1 MLTSKEVFSKRKE
14 GKKEEAY
21 NMALELMNINSNDD
35 WNVKA
40 FAYCLMDMIKISSS
54 TADNNATQHYLMQL
68 NQLNIDASDDILTK
82 SIARAK
88 QFADPN
94 QKIIL
99 EAKQLSK
106 QGNYDQAIN
115 LYRQALSQFPQ
126 NIELHESL
134 GWELYRVGKSI
145 FTTEPINTPLAK
157 QLLGEY
163 LNLKNERPSLLH
175 SLFLRYADKLIGQE
189 HFDLVPFLIF
199 WNLDNLTEDD
209 FEPYKAD
216 NGKIYPSI
224 AEKVIQHAAKDALN
238 KKVIQNIQYIL
249 PYVEMAI
256 ERFQDNFWLTYYK
269 VKLLHTLNEDEKA
282 LEFSL
287 VVVKAKIDQYWAW
300 DLLGEV
306 LLDIDKEKTFSCY
319 CKALQ
324 CRAEDKFLAG
334 VRIKFAKL
342 LLEKSMISEAK
353 YEINQVI
360 KAREAEGWK
369 ITDELQVF
377 ESSDWYVN
385 STAVEN
391 NKDLYKNNVIKA
403 NNLLFDTLPW
413 INASLG
419 DTFVIP
425 SKPNK
430 PKRKLFIS
438 LPNDTTPIEISVP
451 ENKYNFKSL
460 FIGDGLKLKGEYDHD
475 GRFQVYIFDRRNTSE
490 KWDIFPQQLAII
502 DHLNQEKK
510 IAHFIV
516 DKQLDGIIR
525 FSDFAFNFHI
535 ADKFLLRVST
545 YKNNRGTRHT
555 VLTCEHSEENLDL
568 SVVKKF
574 SSTVQVS
581 NGLGF
586 TANDIFID
594 NGFIVKYN
602 INNNN
607 DVSGTAVIN
616 YNKKRL
622 KWGWKALQISSVN

>member
-1 MLTSKEVFSKRKE
+1 MLTSKEVFAKRKE

-35 WNVKA
+35 WNIKA

-54 TADNNATQHYLMQL
+54 TGDNNVTKHYLMQL
-68 NQLNIDASDDILTK
+68 DKLNIDASDDILTK

-88 QFADPN
+88 LFADPN

-115 LYRQALSQFPQ
+115 LYRQALSQFPE
-126 NIELHESL
+126 NMELHESL
-134 GWELYRVGKSI
+134 GWELYKVGKSI
-145 FTTEPINTPLAK
+145 FTTEPINTTLAK

-216 NGKIYPSI
+216 NGKVYPSI

-256 ERFQDNFWLTYYK
+256 DRFHDNFWLTYYK
-269 VKLLHTLNEDEKA
+269 VKLLHALHEDEKA

-342 LLEKSMISEAK
+342 LLEKSMVSEAK

-377 ESSDWYVN
+377 QTSDWYVN
-385 STAVEN
+385 TTAVKN
-391 NKDLYKNNVIKA
+391 NKELYKNNVAKA
-403 NNLLFDTLPW
+403 NNLLFDKLPW

-425 SKPNK
+425 NKPNK
-430 PKRKLFIS
+430 PKRKLFVS
-438 LPNDTTPIEISVP
+438 LLNETTPIEISVP

-460 FIGDGLKLKGEYDHD
+460 SIGDGLKLKGEYDND
-475 GRFQVYIFDRRNTSE
+475 GRFQVYIFDKRNTSE

-502 DHLNQEKK
+502 DYLNQEKK

-516 DKQLDGIIR
+516 DKHLDGIIR

-545 YKNNRGTRHT
+545 YKNDRGTRHT
-555 VLTCEHSEENLDL
+555 VLTCEPSEENLDL
-568 SVVKKF
+568 SVIKEF
-574 SSTVQVS
+574 SSVVQVP

-586 TANDIFID
+586 TTNDIFID
-594 NGFIVKYN
+594 RGLIEKYN
-602 INNNN
+602 IHDGDYVNG
-607 DVSGTAVIN
+607 VAVIN

-622 KWGWKALQISSVN
+622 RWGWKALQISSVN